1 MALEMDHASGTRMK
15 MIANPVKLS
24 ETPPDYRLPPPLL
37 GQHTDEVLG
46 SKLGLDAAALAALRE
61 KGII

>member
-1 MALEMDHASGTRMK
+1 
-15 MIANPVKLS
+15 
-24 ETPPDYRLPPPLL
+24 L

-46 SKLGLDAAALAALRE
+46 SKLGFDAAALAALRD